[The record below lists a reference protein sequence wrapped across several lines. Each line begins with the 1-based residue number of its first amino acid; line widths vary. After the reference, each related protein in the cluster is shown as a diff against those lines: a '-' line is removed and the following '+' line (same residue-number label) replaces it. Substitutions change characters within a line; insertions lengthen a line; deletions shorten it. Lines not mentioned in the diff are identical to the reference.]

1 MFYTRLSVHRG
12 GSLDRDSPDRDPQT
26 ETPRQRPPLERDP
39 QKETPWRG
47 TPRQTPPLDRDPQTE
62 TLAGQRPQDRETS
75 PGQNPQELTPTAV
88 TEAGGAHSTAGADP
102 GAPTYK
108 FARFSQKLHEIKKI
122 LVHSGVRAG
131 GAPPLLDPP
140 LYWNAY
146 LLILISLL

>member
-12 GSLDRDSPDRDPQT
+12 RGAPWIETPRT

-39 QKETPWRG
+39 QT
-47 TPRQTPPLDRDPQTE
+47 D
-62 TLAGQRPQDRETS
+62 TS
-75 PGQNPQELTPTAV
+75 PGQRPPDRDPRRTETPRQRTVPGTEPPGIDTYWRSLKRAV
-88 TEAGGAHSTAGADP
+88 RILLQGRIQDSPRRGRQHTNLP
-102 GAPTYK
+102 GFPK
-108 FARFSQKLHEIKKI
+108 KLHEIKKM

-131 GAPPLLDPP
+131 GAPPLLDPA